1 MTDTFLQ
8 QVERVFDDDMILPL
22 RSRIIGPNLFS
33 KNPKVKAKPGQST
46 VQVTTLGELGEA
58 LISWG
63 IPQGDVQDMITAS
76 VADKPVPDQSKP
88 FRITRNV
95 YDAWKAGQYPIDSSI
110 AASAGYVVGRKIDQI
125 LIDGWK
131 PDGTNYAV
139 KGLYQSASSTM
150 SDSLSF
156 GTYGNARK
164 AVASTLGVIESNNAL
179 ADAYNLIL
187 NPTEWA
193 ELLGSQSKSGIEEWD
208 QVIKLLNLGK
218 DSGPAQIFSTTE
230 VTAGTGIISPVD
242 PNRIYIEVYELQE
255 IQNQLTTDPK
265 YGKYSDIFGIT
276 AAKILPHIRHPEAIG
291 KMTAI

>member
-22 RSRIIGPNLFS
+22 RSRLIGPKLLS

-46 VQVTTLGELGEA
+46 VQVTTLGELGDA
-58 LISWG
+58 MISWG
-63 IPQGDVQDMITAS
+63 IPQGDVEDMITAS
-76 VADKPVPDQSKP
+76 VADKPVPDQSKQY
-88 FRITRNV
+88 RIKRNV

-125 LIDGWK
+125 LINGWK

-139 KGLYQSASSTM
+139 KGLYQSASSSMTTPL
-150 SDSLSF
+150 DF
-156 GTYGNARK
+156 GTYGNART
-164 AVASTLGVIESNNAL
+164 AVAKTLGIIEGNNAL

-187 NPTEWA
+187 HPTQWA
-193 ELLGSQSKSGIEEWD
+193 ELLASQATTGIEEWD
-208 QVIKLLNLGK
+208 QVLKLLNLGK
-218 DSGPAQIFSTTE
+218 ESGPAEILSTTE
-230 VTAGTGIISPVD
+230 VTAGTGMLAPVD
-242 PNRIYIEVYELQE
+242 PNRIYIEVYELQGIE
-255 IQNQLTTDPK
+255 NQLTTDPK

-291 KMTAI
+291 KMTQI